1 MLFPHSHPIIASTS
15 TSTSTSTS
23 PSPTHPSL
31 SRSHTGSDDLIGRT
45 VIDLEDRWFDA
56 RWQKM
61 GEENV
66 LMPGADPNDPT
77 KVRACVY
84 IVCA

>member
-1 MLFPHSHPIIASTS
+1 MHMPFLPLTLIITPYTTTLA
-15 TSTSTSTS
+15 
-23 PSPTHPSL
+23 
-31 SRSHTGSDDLIGRT
+31 TGKT
-45 VIDLEDRWFDA
+45 TIDLEDRWFDA

-77 KVRACVY
+77 KVRATMCS
-84 IVCA
+84 VCA